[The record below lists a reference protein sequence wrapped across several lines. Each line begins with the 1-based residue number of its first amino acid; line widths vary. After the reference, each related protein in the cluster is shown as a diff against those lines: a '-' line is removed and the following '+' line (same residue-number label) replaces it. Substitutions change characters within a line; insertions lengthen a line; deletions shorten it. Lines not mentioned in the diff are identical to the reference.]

1 MNASFIVLLKGMCM
15 GAADVVPGVSGGTMA
30 LILGIYE
37 RLLRAIRNFDVR
49 FIRLLLAWRIG
60 DAAVHVDFGFLAALG
75 AGIVGAIMFFT
86 RVISLPALI
95 TTYPEMVYG
104 LFFGLVVASI
114 MVLMLG
120 QRPLRIAKLA
130 WVILGTVLGLTLV
143 NLVPLQTP
151 TASWFIALCGAVA
164 ISAMIL
170 PGISGSFILLILQK
184 YAYVFDAIGRLDF
197 SVIVPFGFGCACG
210 LLLFSR
216 FLSWLL
222 KRFHEAT
229 LLTIIGV
236 LIGSLWVIWPFQ
248 QRVYETIRGKQRLLQ
263 STPTLPQEWDFS
275 VLGPI
280 ALAVTGAVLVIAIH
294 SFASRRR

>member
-1 MNASFIVLLKGMCM
+1 
-15 GAADVVPGVSGGTMA
+15 
-30 LILGIYE
+30 
-37 RLLRAIRNFDVR
+37 
-49 FIRLLLAWRIG
+49 
-60 DAAVHVDFGFLAALG
+60 
-75 AGIVGAIMFFT
+75 
-86 RVISLPALI
+86 
-95 TTYPEMVYG
+95 
-104 LFFGLVVASI
+104 
-114 MVLMLG
+114 MLG

-130 WVILGTVLGLTLV
+130 WMTLGAVLGLTLV
-143 NLVPLQTP
+143 NLIPLQTP

-184 YAYVFDAIGRLDF
+184 YAYVFNAIGRLDY
-197 SVIVPFGFGCACG
+197 SVIVPFAFGCACG

-263 STPTLPQEWDFS
+263 STPILPQDWDFS

-280 ALAVTGAVLVIAIH
+280 SLAVTGAVLVIAIH